1 MWIGHAPICDVAVIW
16 AKNKSNKYAGFI
28 VERNTEGFSTAK
40 IEKKWSFRASE
51 TGELI
56 FQNMKVPKDNILTET
71 DDIKILFDRLNIGR
85 FGVAWGSLGIA
96 MECYD
101 VALRLSLI
109 HI

>member
-1 MWIGHAPICDVAVIW
+1 
-16 AKNKSNKYAGFI
+16 
-28 VERNTEGFSTAK
+28 
-40 IEKKWSFRASE
+40 
-51 TGELI
+51 
-56 FQNMKVPKDNILTET
+56 MKVPKDNILTET

-101 VALRLSLI
+101 VALRYSNERNQFGKSISSYQLVQQKLVKMVTEITKSQILTWRLGLLLSLI